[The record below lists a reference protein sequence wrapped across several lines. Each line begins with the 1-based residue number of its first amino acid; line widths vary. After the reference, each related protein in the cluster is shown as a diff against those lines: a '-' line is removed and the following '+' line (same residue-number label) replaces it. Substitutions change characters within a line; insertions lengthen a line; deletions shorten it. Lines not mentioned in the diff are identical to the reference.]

1 MSNGKYQLH
10 RQERFNGKHGGGLA
24 VAEPAHTKTRL
35 ATPATEAPV
44 GRRTAPPRP
53 AAPDNLETGA
63 VASPLQATQNMR
75 KSPLILIVAQTII
88 DMLALLSALVLAYKL
103 RFETDIAPDYTSPS
117 VETYSLMLGTTL
129 LCLLLAFNMS
139 GLYRLSRGASRVDE
153 FYKLTAAISMG
164 TVGSIAVNSVLL
176 GDRFIYSRLILV
188 FGWFFCIIFAATG
201 RLIYS
206 VAVGYLRQR
215 GVSLQRVLVI
225 GQGDAARTILDR
237 MQARP
242 ELGYRILGMIEPPR
256 LTEERAVWD
265 TPVLGRVEDIER
277 VAREYRA
284 DEVIVAMPGAT
295 PAELF
300 DIVSNCQDANV
311 SIKLYPDIVQL
322 MIEPEVNLGLLGGI
336 PMYNVR
342 DVALRGW
349 NRVLKRAFDMV
360 FSAAVLVVS
369 SPLLLLIALIVK
381 LDSPGPVFF
390 IQERVGLDGKII
402 HVIKFRTMRTDVSG
416 PGWTVEGDPRRTRS
430 GKWLRRFSLDELPQ
444 FINVLLG
451 EMSVVGPR
459 PEQLYFV
466 QQFSLTI
473 PRYMRRH
480 REKAGITG
488 WAQVNGLRGDTS
500 IEERT
505 RYDLDYVERWSLL
518 FDLKIIARTVVQLLR
533 GSAY

>member
-1 MSNGKYQLH
+1 
-10 RQERFNGKHGGGLA
+10 
-24 VAEPAHTKTRL
+24 
-35 ATPATEAPV
+35 
-44 GRRTAPPRP
+44 
-53 AAPDNLETGA
+53 
-63 VASPLQATQNMR
+63 
-75 KSPLILIVAQTII
+75 
-88 DMLALLSALVLAYKL
+88 
-103 RFETDIAPDYTSPS
+103 
-117 VETYSLMLGTTL
+117 
-129 LCLLLAFNMS
+129 
-139 GLYRLSRGASRVDE
+139 
-153 FYKLTAAISMG
+153 
-164 TVGSIAVNSVLL
+164 
-176 GDRFIYSRLILV
+176 
-188 FGWFFCIIFAATG
+188 
-201 RLIYS
+201 
-206 VAVGYLRQR
+206 
-215 GVSLQRVLVI
+215 
-225 GQGDAARTILDR
+225 

-242 ELGYRILGMIEPPR
+242 ELGYRILGIIEPPR

-349 NRVLKRAFDMV
+349 NRVLKRAFDIV
-360 FSAAVLVVS
+360 FSAAVLVVC

-444 FINVLLG
+444 FVNVLLG

>member
-1 MSNGKYQLH
+1 
-10 RQERFNGKHGGGLA
+10 
-24 VAEPAHTKTRL
+24 
-35 ATPATEAPV
+35 
-44 GRRTAPPRP
+44 
-53 AAPDNLETGA
+53 
-63 VASPLQATQNMR
+63 
-75 KSPLILIVAQTII
+75 
-88 DMLALLSALVLAYKL
+88 
-103 RFETDIAPDYTSPS
+103 
-117 VETYSLMLGTTL
+117 
-129 LCLLLAFNMS
+129 
-139 GLYRLSRGASRVDE
+139 
-153 FYKLTAAISMG
+153 
-164 TVGSIAVNSVLL
+164 
-176 GDRFIYSRLILV
+176 
-188 FGWFFCIIFAATG
+188 
-201 RLIYS
+201 
-206 VAVGYLRQR
+206 
-215 GVSLQRVLVI
+215 
-225 GQGDAARTILDR
+225 
-237 MQARP
+237 
-242 ELGYRILGMIEPPR
+242 
-256 LTEERAVWD
+256 
-265 TPVLGRVEDIER
+265 
-277 VAREYRA
+277 
-284 DEVIVAMPGAT
+284 
-295 PAELF
+295 
-300 DIVSNCQDANV
+300 
-311 SIKLYPDIVQL
+311 

-360 FSAAVLVVS
+360 FSAAVLVVC